1 MVVTEKERLLM
12 GAMLHVCETL
22 TEDEADQLYAALWN
36 ASEQEDCGYSSL
48 LDGAAHELLAGGEI
62 INTEPNVGLS
72 NLTLLI
78 LTDDGDL
85 LTLDTDVDFSLPP
98 DEQHFGVSICRLTE
112 HGRLTKAGMR
122 AIGDELWKIT
132 SRRAREELARHR
144 RPGGAEAV

>member
-1 MVVTEKERLLM
+1 MSCSPEER
-12 GAMLHVCETL
+12 
-22 TEDEADQLYAALWN
+22 
-36 ASEQEDCGYSSL
+36 SS
-48 LDGAAHELLAGGEI
+48 I
-62 INTEPNVGLS
+62 QNQTVGLS